1 MKSYNLLEQSAAKNW
16 LSHSQVPF
24 ALQVPWP
31 LQLVVASH
39 ATIKDEK
46 RIKTVTLTSTF
57 DVVEWHFQNYSQS
70 NNKNIDLLE
79 QSIP

>member
-1 MKSYNLLEQSAAKNW
+1 MKHYNLLVQSAAKNW

-39 ATIKDEK
+39 ATVNDEK
-46 RIKTVTLTSTF
+46 RIKTVTLTSNF
-57 DVVEWHFQNYSQS
+57 DAVEWQFQNHSQ
-70 NNKNIDLLE
+70 
-79 QSIP
+79 